1 MIFDIKK
8 TIEGDILSLNVVC
21 LAKTFLTDKTNIL
34 TTEKIIDIIEQDY
47 IIEKL
52 ISQPSHKVGNTTRS
66 KIRLSGTWSFKIS
79 KKEEKQIEEK
89 QIEEKQIEEKPKQKR
104 KYTRK
109 PKPKQEPS
117 SSIRNRI
124 SNLSKKN

>member
-79 KKEEKQIEEK
+79 KKEEKK
-89 QIEEKQIEEKPKQKR
+89 EEKQIEEKPKQKR

-117 SSIRNRI
+117 SSIRSRI